1 MPPTGFFC
9 TGGVP
14 RFAVDPSR
22 STRLVE
28 RLRAHT
34 NEDACRPVD
43 KKRVG
48 VAIVVYQA
56 GLEASG
62 RPNGGGHPHMDESS
76 QHVVQRTSVLVGEGD
91 FGQAQRIASF
101 IYCCADLLLY

>member
-62 RPNGGGHPHMDESS
+62 RETEAATHIWMK
-76 QHVVQRTSVLVGEGD
+76 VLSTWHGN
-91 FGQAQRIASF
+91 F
-101 IYCCADLLLY
+101 CACR

>member
-1 MPPTGFFC
+1 M
-9 TGGVP
+9 
-14 RFAVDPSR
+14 
-22 STRLVE
+22 E

-62 RPNGGGHPHMDESS
+62 RQTEAATHIWMKVLSTCSELLCSS
-76 QHVVQRTSVLVGEGD
+76 VRVTLDKLNVLPV
-91 FGQAQRIASF
+91 SF
-101 IYCCADLLLY
+101 IAVQIYYSTSELSESQI